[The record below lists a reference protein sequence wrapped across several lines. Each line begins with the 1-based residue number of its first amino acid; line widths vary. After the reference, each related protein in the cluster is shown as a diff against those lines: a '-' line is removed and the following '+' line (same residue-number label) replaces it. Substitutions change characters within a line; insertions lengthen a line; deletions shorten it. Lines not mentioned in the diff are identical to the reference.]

1 MNHRQQAIAK
11 TITTLLALMEQTRPM
26 QALHAS
32 IEQKINAETVVA
44 YVGQMYLYDV
54 DGEEHAVRL
63 EELEADPISADE
75 IGQVAQA
82 YLSEVVLSKIL
93 SGQSIEPIR

>member
-1 MNHRQQAIAK
+1 MNHRPQAIAK

-32 IEQKINAETVVA
+32 LEQKINAETVVT

-54 DGEEHAVRL
+54 DGEEYAVRL
-63 EELEADPISADE
+63 EELEADPISAEE

-82 YLSEVVLSKIL
+82 HFSKEIWSKIL
-93 SGQSIEPIR
+93 GG